1 MLEIKGISKNYGS
14 TKALIDFTAVFNP
27 GIYGLLGP
35 NGAGKTTLMDIIAR
49 NLKADK
55 GHIFYNGKDIEIL
68 GRTYRET
75 LGYMPQ
81 QQRLYDSFTGRRF
94 LYYMATLKGMKNTD
108 ATKQIE
114 GLLDLVNL
122 RDVADKRLSTYSGGM
137 RQRILIAQAILAD
150 PQVLILDEPTAG
162 LDPKERIRI
171 RNLISEISFRK
182 IVILATHVVSDVEYI
197 SREILLMNKGRLVS
211 KKPLSEHLAD
221 MEGKVYEIIEPEDTI
236 DNIKKEYK
244 VVSIVKKEHEVA
256 VRLVSD
262 SPPSE
267 YNYRRLDPI
276 LEDVYLY
283 RFDDRDV
290 SL

>member
-1 MLEIKGISKNYGS
+1 MLEIKGLSKNYGS
-14 TKALIDFTAVFNP
+14 TKALIDFTAVFTP

-55 GHIFYNGKDIEIL
+55 GHILYKGKDIVKL
-68 GRTYRET
+68 GRTYREA

-81 QQRLYDSFTGRRF
+81 QQRMYDSFSGRRF
-94 LYYMATLKGMKNTD
+94 LYYMGALKGMKKTN

-122 RDVADKRLSTYSGGM
+122 RDVADKRLSAYSGGM
-137 RQRILIAQAILAD
+137 RQRILIAQAILGD

-171 RNLISEISFRK
+171 RNLISEISFSK
-182 IVILATHVVSDVEYI
+182 IVILATHVVTDVEYI
-197 SREILLMNKGRLVS
+197 SSEILLMNEGRLVS
-211 KKPLSEHLAD
+211 KKPLSEHLVD
-221 MEGKVYEIIEPEDTI
+221 MEEKVYEITESEDTI
-236 DNIKKEYK
+236 DQIKKEYK
-244 VVSIVKKEHEVA
+244 VVSIAKRDSEVA
-256 VRLVSD
+256 IRLVSD
-262 SPPSE
+262 NPPSK
-267 YNYRRLDPI
+267 YKYRRLNPI

-283 RFDDRDV
+283 RFDDRSA